1 MNGSALLAKRLPE
14 GEGRRCSVAYL
25 LCINGFVYYNKGER
39 ERNMV
44 KLPIEISTTA
54 SNKSNSSSRRN
65 YYYIQHAL
73 VFCWWSNKSLCS
85 FVPINTT
92 GTSLHIRS
100 LFIGKCAYV
109 ACFLQQ
115 QLSCSEGRRKIPF
128 DLLPL
133 PYFAAA
139 AARFPNRNHLQAKLS
154 DEDNGSLLNELLIS
168 GLNQIYSAAPARSL
182 SSRQRRK

>member
-1 MNGSALLAKRLPE
+1 MFRSIFIVYQWLRLLQQR
-14 GEGRRCSVAYL
+14 
-25 LCINGFVYYNKGER
+25 R

-54 SNKSNSSSRRN
+54 SNKSNSSSSIRRN

-115 QLSCSEGRRKIPF
+115 QLSCSSKGEKFLLTYCHCHILLLAFRIEIICRRNFQTRIMALYWTSCSFRALIRFILLLLLSLPF
-128 DLLPL
+128 K
-133 PYFAAA
+133 
-139 AARFPNRNHLQAKLS
+139 QAEEEVIKLTF
-154 DEDNGSLLNELLIS
+154 
-168 GLNQIYSAAPARSL
+168 
-182 SSRQRRK
+182 